1 MKKDRETL
9 QEEVE
14 KNDVIILGG
23 ADGQLIKYENTKE
36 SGWIKTSSIKMSKPI
51 TEVLQSSN
59 EKVLVVQHDGEFDF
73 VDAEKKVLTS
83 ASHCV
88 LPGLKIINMARMLKR
103 AGEIAY
109 ADETGGLKFL
119 NIILGG

>member
-1 MKKDRETL
+1 MT
-9 QEEVE
+9 
-14 KNDVIILGG
+14 
-23 ADGQLIKYENTKE
+23 
-36 SGWIKTSSIKMSKPI
+36 KPI
-51 TEVLQSSN
+51 TEVLQTAN
-59 EKVLVVQHDGEFDF
+59 ERVLVVQHDGEFDF

>member
-1 MKKDRETL
+1 M
-9 QEEVE
+9 
-14 KNDVIILGG
+14 
-23 ADGQLIKYENTKE
+23 IKYENTKE
-36 SGWIKTSSIKMSKPI
+36 NGWTKTSSIKMSKPI

-73 VDAEKKVLTS
+73 VDSDKKDLTV

-88 LPGLKIINMARMLKR
+88 LPGFKIINMARMLKR

-109 ADETGGLKFL
+109 ADESGGLRFL